1 MNNYLLVAIA
11 TWVCLSTFVFADES
25 PATVRFLNVLPSD
38 PPPTVE
44 VQGIHKV
51 DLILGQSVGPVGL
64 HPGDYQLIFMLADK
78 EIKRDAKFLA
88 GRGIVYI
95 MAPKVDDASE
105 LQVKEFETLHRGN
118 VAELGKGKIVRMIN
132 LTAGDLVIQTTEGED
147 EIKPGKQQMLAT
159 KESQLPLTVGDEVVA
174 TVDFRDLN
182 ACSVV
187 FYIDAESKLAA
198 VILPEPIATSEDD
211 ER

>member
-1 MNNYLLVAIA
+1 MKNWLCAVAGA
-11 TWVCLSTFVFADES
+11 WVCLSISVFADEL
-25 PATVRFLNVLPSD
+25 PATVRFTNVVPSD
-38 PPPTVE
+38 LSPSVE
-44 VQGIHKV
+44 VEGYQKV
-51 DLILGQSVGPVGL
+51 ELVTGRAVGPVGL
-64 HPGDYQLIFMLADK
+64 RPGEYQMTFMLAGK
-78 EIKRDAKFLA
+78 KHQRVAQLVA
-88 GRGIVYI
+88 GRGKLFIV
-95 MAPKVDDASE
+95 APKDGDASE
-105 LQVKEFETLHRGN
+105 MQVKEYEALHRDLVG
-118 VAELGKGKIVRMIN
+118 AGEGRTVRMIN
-132 LTAGDLVIQTTEGED
+132 LTARDLVIQTTEGED

-198 VILPEPIATSEDD
+198 VILPEPMATSEDD